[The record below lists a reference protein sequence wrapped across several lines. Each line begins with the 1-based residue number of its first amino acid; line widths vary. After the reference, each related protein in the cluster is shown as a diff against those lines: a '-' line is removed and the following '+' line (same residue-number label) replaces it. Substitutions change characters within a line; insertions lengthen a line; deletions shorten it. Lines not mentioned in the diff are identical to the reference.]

1 MFGIGPAWLFLFQQR
16 LPMGMMRE
24 GVLPWMSAI
33 ATNIAVMVIAS
44 ESSFGKFRVARWRPE
59 FCRPHEK
66 LVARHRFDTTNTA
79 GG

>member
-24 GVLPWMSAI
+24 GVLLWMSTI

-44 ESSFGKFRVARWRPE
+44 ESSFGKFRVARWE
-59 FCRPHEK
+59 FCRTHER

-79 GG
+79 GA